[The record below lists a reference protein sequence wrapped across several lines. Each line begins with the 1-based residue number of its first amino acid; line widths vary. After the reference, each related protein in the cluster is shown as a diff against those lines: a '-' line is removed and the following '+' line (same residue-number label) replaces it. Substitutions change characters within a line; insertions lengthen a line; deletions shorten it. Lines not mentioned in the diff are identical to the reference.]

1 MLLIILHRQEKKEP
15 SSLSPFAISS
25 LSHILCNRH
34 DATQALLSKAVKDSN
49 MRMYKILIEED
60 ELEVTEEVKA
70 TGDWRADY
78 DKCVLKH
85 LNDKVS
91 LSNNLTFIINIH
103 CC

>member
-1 MLLIILHRQEKKEP
+1 
-15 SSLSPFAISS
+15 
-25 LSHILCNRH
+25 
-34 DATQALLSKAVKDSN
+34 

>member
-1 MLLIILHRQEKKEP
+1 M
-15 SSLSPFAISS
+15 
-25 LSHILCNRH
+25 
-34 DATQALLSKAVKDSN
+34 SKAVKDSN

-85 LNDKVS
+85 LNDKAS
-91 LSNNLTFIINIH
+91 LSNNLTLS
-103 CC
+103 